1 MSTLELVHGW
11 TSPLD
16 FRLDDDGS
24 PTDLTG
30 FTVALVLSNSI
41 NGSPV
46 TLAGSTALVIAT
58 GGEIRFTPGA
68 SDIQKGSYKA
78 RFKVTDGS
86 SKIAFYPNQGADTWE
101 VRYP

>member
-1 MSTLELVHGW
+1 MATLELVHGW

-16 FRLDDDGS
+16 FRLDDDGAA
-24 PTDLTG
+24 TDLTG
-30 FTVALVLSNSI
+30 FTVALVLSDSI

-46 TLAGSTALVIAT
+46 TLTGTTAVQTAT
-58 GGEIRFTPGA
+58 GGTIRFSPGA
-68 SDIQKGSYKA
+68 SDIVKGSFKA

-86 SKIAFYPNQGADTWE
+86 SNVAFYPNQGADTWE